1 MLETISSLY
10 ENAIS
15 SADKRVS
22 DWALMSGPGLLLSI
36 LAVYYLLVRVIG
48 PSFMEKRQAMQLK
61 GVITMYNSIQVL
73 ACALLVQQT
82 VKYIKNTNVTIIGCA
97 SVDFSDN
104 PNAVQLARMCWWYLI
119 LKLLDLVET
128 LFFILRKKHNQV
140 SNLHLYHHISTPIFS
155 WIMVKFVA
163 GGTPSIY
170 IALNSAIHVLMY
182 LYYLFTGIGMSKK
195 LAPWKKYLTIIQM
208 VQFCAL
214 IIHASQFVLSD
225 CHMPTPL
232 AIVFI
237 PNVAIVYFMFANF
250 YKKAYGKATNDINSF
265 KPNLKIMVDN
275 RNKKPAIKNL

>member
-1 MLETISSLY
+1 MLDTLGSLY
-10 ENAIS
+10 EDAFS
-15 SADKRVS
+15 TADKRVT
-22 DWALMSGPGLLLSI
+22 DWALMEGPGPLIAI
-36 LAVYYLLVRVIG
+36 LTLYYLLVRVIG
-48 PSFMEKRQAMQLK
+48 PRFMEKRPALTLK
-61 GVITMYNSIQVL
+61 TVITVYNSVQVL

-82 VKYIKNTNVTIIGCA
+82 VKYIQNTNVAIIGCS

-104 PNAVQLARMCWWYLI
+104 PNAVKLARMCWWYLM

-140 SNLHLYHHISTPIFS
+140 SNLHLYHHISTPLFS

-182 LYYLFTGIGMSKK
+182 MYYLFTGIGLSKT

-214 IIHASQFVLSD
+214 IIHASQFVRSD
-225 CHMPTPL
+225 CHMPKPL

-237 PNVAIVYFMFANF
+237 PNVAIVYFLFANF
-250 YKKAYGKATNDINSF
+250 YKKAYGKKEPTPP
-265 KPNLKIMVDN
+265 KLNLKIMVDN
-275 RNKKPAIKNL
+275 RLKSTIKQH